1 MLNKKF
7 GILDIGLT
15 KLSVVFAVL
24 FLVSIWDDF
33 ACWATNV
40 PWAWFLVLCIIFAIR
55 PLITFL
61 KK

>member
-24 FLVSIWDDF
+24 FLISIWGDF
-33 ACWATNV
+33 ANWAMNT
-40 PWAWFLVLCIIFAIR
+40 PWEWFLVLCIVFAIR
-55 PLITFL
+55 PVMTFL